1 MAGWATDDPSSGAV
15 DQVEAARRAGIPM
28 KTSGSYMV
36 DGVTYHYDRSDV
48 IANGT
53 DLDGDGEGGKDP
65 HDSQDWKVPGLYQ
78 KARGA

>member
-1 MAGWATDDPSSGAV
+1 MASWATDDPSSGAV
-15 DQVEAARRAGIPM
+15 DQVEAARRAGIPI

-36 DGVTYHYDRSDV
+36 DGITYHYDRADV

-53 DLDGDGEGGKDP
+53 DLGGSKDP
-65 HDSQDWKVPGLYQ
+65 HDSKDK